1 MDLNADVPRQIV
13 EKAYEAVEIA
23 KKTGKIKK
31 GANETTK
38 TVERGIAKLVVIAK
52 DVNPIEV
59 IMHLPPLCKEK
70 GIPLIVVPSKEELG
84 AAAGLQVSTAAIT
97 VIKEGEARD
106 LIKELAA
113 Q

>member
-1 MDLNADVPRQIV
+1 M
-13 EKAYEAVEIA
+13 
-23 KKTGKIKK
+23 
-31 GANETTK
+31 
-38 TVERGIAKLVVIAK
+38 VIAK